1 MELKDMPYWGEKK
14 PLSKFEAYLDLCD
27 RKNKGHPILISEL
40 ARDWDWHRNTVKKF
54 VEDSKE
60 RVQLSVQE
68 SVQAKRRSKNGLSEM
83 RVQENVQA
91 NVQPKTITINSKAK
105 EVFISHFLSVFG
117 EAYYWE
123 AKDAVN
129 MDKLV
134 KKISNSRKER
144 ELTIDDDSVL
154 NALKVFLEMIKDDW
168 VLKNF
173 TVPIINLKYNSLVS
187 QAKESVKKGMD
198 VGMRYD
204 GNTKYDKSKLW

>member
-14 PLSKFEAYLDLCD
+14 SLSKFEAYLDLCD

-54 VEDSKE
+54 IEDSKY
-60 RVQLSVQE
+60 RVQLRVQE
-68 SVQAKRRSKNGLSEM
+68 SVQAKRLSRKGLSEM
-83 RVQENVQA
+83 RVQDSVQTNVQ
-91 NVQPKTITINSKAK
+91 QKTITINSKAK
-105 EVFISHFLSVFG
+105 KLFMDHFQNVFG

-154 NALKVFLEMIKDDW
+154 SAFKVFLEMIKDDW

-173 TVPIINLKYNSLVS
+173 TVPIINSKYNSLVS

-198 VGMRYD
+198 VGMKYD